1 MNLMLLL
8 ALACKAPE
16 PAPTDLDQLVGFLFE
31 HIPDEDPAP
40 LAEGVH
46 NLEPWLVDRIDETL
60 EGYTVQDL
68 SEETILSLG
77 DGEVDNTELS
87 GSAVG
92 FASVNDV
99 QGWVDALVLA
109 DQVEIYG
116 GSYVS
121 YEREWEGDEEAF
133 AGRDKLTIE
142 ADVRAL
148 SDYTLIKIESHSGN
162 RWTWVDT
169 EWGPAM
175 VYRAWLEEPCTIT
188 PENIVKVD
196 RQYYLNVIMPTRDGM
211 RTMQAT
217 WVVGKVVGASTDT
230 NFALQMMIQ
239 SMAKNA
245 GKIDAWV
252 TENQ

>member
-1 MNLMLLL
+1 MYLLL
-8 ALACKAPE
+8 LSTLACKAPE

-31 HIPDEDPAP
+31 HVPDEDTAL

-77 DGEVDNTELS
+77 DGMVDNTELS

-92 FASVNDV
+92 FISENDV
-99 QGWVDALVLA
+99 QSWVDALVLA

-121 YEREWEGDEEAF
+121 YDRVWEGDEKSF
-133 AGRDKLTIE
+133 ANREKLAIS
-142 ADVRAL
+142 ADVHAL

-162 RWTWVDT
+162 RWAWVDT
-169 EWGPAM
+169 EWGPAL
-175 VYRAWLEEPCTIT
+175 VYRSWLEEPCTIT
-188 PENIVKVD
+188 PANIVQVD
-196 RQYYLNVIMPTRDGM
+196 RQYYLNVVTPTREGM

-217 WVVGKVVGASTDT
+217 WVVGKVVGAGTDT

-245 GKIDAWV
+245 GKIDEWV